1 MEGHPLQV
9 PPEFL
14 QQAKKMQSIRAVIV
28 GSSTLCSKSFTHAYK
43 SSASSSAV
51 LQLEDM
57 LPLEKFTPEHLQ
69 GHQRLVS
76 VRQPTFTHANE
87 ASGVICCLHICRTL
101 TCAQNKRNKVQSR
114 NLKCIKKQNHCK
126 QSNFSLLSNE

>member
-1 MEGHPLQV
+1 MEEEAAFLEGHPLQV

-14 QQAKKMQSIRAVIV
+14 KQAKKMQSIRAVIV

-114 NLKCIKKQNHCK
+114 NLKCIKKQNH
-126 QSNFSLLSNE
+126 